1 MPTFHQPNYVDGN
14 RIPLDLFVRVS
25 AADTRHFDVV
35 DDAGSLIARDVPNLN
50 TARLL
55 AAAPLLLD
63 RFYEM
68 RTTIAAWVETGR
80 ISSLANP
87 GRDDFVRWLDDLSTV

>member
-1 MPTFHQPNYVDGN
+1 M
-14 RIPLDLFVRVS
+14 
-25 AADTRHFDVV
+25 
-35 DDAGSLIARDVPNLN
+35 N

-80 ISSLANP
+80 ISSLEIP
-87 GRDDFVRWLDDLSTV
+87 GRDDFVQWLDDLSTVEGLARAADGRFPLEEV